1 MVPQTVVAVI
11 DDDAAFID
19 LVEELLKDEG
29 YRVLVGRSGGKEAY
43 ELVRETQP
51 NIVVL
56 DVRLGTP
63 DDGWLVVE
71 LLRLDPT
78 TATIPII
85 ICSADGQFLRQKQE
99 QLRARNCDYLEKP
112 FLLDELLEKI
122 RQNLPERQRET

>member
-1 MVPQTVVAVI
+1 MLTQPVVAVI
-11 DDDAAFID
+11 DDDTAFVD

-29 YRVLVGRSGGKEAY
+29 YRVLVGRSGGKEAH

-51 NIVVL
+51 DIVVL

-63 DDGWLVVE
+63 DSGWLVVE

-99 QLRARNCDYLEKP
+99 QLRMRNCDYLEKP

-122 RQNLPERQRET
+122 QQNLPQRERAV